1 MTTAEELLEH
11 LNKVANR
18 NYRPIKT
25 NLNLIKR
32 LFKLGYTAEDIR
44 KVIELKTMEW
54 RNNEIMA
61 GYIRPSTLFRESN
74 FEEYINFANTLEQS
88 PELKK
93 KFQEKYGSTA
103 TKENTARDTL
113 EEIAR
118 MFQK

>member
-1 MTTAEELLEH
+1 MNTPEELLEH

-54 RNNEIMA
+54 RNNEVMA
-61 GYIRPSTLFRESN
+61 GYIRPSTLFRESK
-74 FEEYINFANTLEQS
+74 FEEYLNHAKLLENS
-88 PELKK
+88 PELLK
-93 KFQEKYGSTA
+93 KFTEKYGTSEKTTGNINSA
-103 TKENTARDTL
+103 FSNIDA
-113 EEIAR
+113 
-118 MFQK
+118 MFD